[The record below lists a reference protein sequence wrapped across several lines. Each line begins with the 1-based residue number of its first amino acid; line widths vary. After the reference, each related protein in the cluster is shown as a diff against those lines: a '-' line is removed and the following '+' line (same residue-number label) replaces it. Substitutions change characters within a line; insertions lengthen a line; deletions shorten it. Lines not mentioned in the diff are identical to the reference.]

1 VLSLRDLIVA
11 RPETPI
17 SEVMIAEPVA
27 VGVTADQ
34 DEVAHVVARYNL
46 LALPVL
52 DDSGR
57 LLGIITVDDAIE
69 VLLPSGWQRKLN
81 RIFNS

>member
-1 VLSLRDLIVA
+1 
-11 RPETPI
+11 
-17 SEVMIAEPVA
+17 MAE
-27 VGVTADQ
+27 
-34 DEVAHVVARYNL
+34 YNL

-52 DDSGR
+52 DDTGR